1 MQFVGSSQQLKGGRS
16 HEAKGHKWQINA
28 RWWGFLSSFS
38 HPEVLIDDHNVYPVP
53 NTLPQIMHQWTF
65 LLFLLLR
72 ISTHLQ
78 ANSLIDMTLI
88 SHTSQGCIFIDG
100 EVKSLGDHNFVLS
113 LHNPTPPTARAP
125 CKCPQRCPARKNWVA
140 LPPSH
145 YHLTFPFLILRSKFL
160 TQDLKVFIGQTHF
173 KHTRISSELIKNIY
187 SLRFDSNSWFRDS
200 LFAWLINIIC
210 VTLYNSLSDVPE
222 SRVWFA
228 SKNLTPWRMHWNAF
242 LIGLIIAEC
251 HSFPYMYDML

>member
-1 MQFVGSSQQLKGGRS
+1 M
-16 HEAKGHKWQINA
+16 
-28 RWWGFLSSFS
+28 FLF
-38 HPEVLIDDHNVYPVP
+38 
-53 NTLPQIMHQWTF
+53 
-65 LLFLLLR
+65 FLLLI

-78 ANSLIDMTLI
+78 ANSVIDMTLI

-228 SKNLTPWRMHWNAF
+228 SKNLTPCRMHWNDF
-242 LIGLIIAEC
+242 LIGQIIAEC
-251 HSFPYMYDML
+251 HSFPNMYDML